1 MTHVTPLLL
10 VALFCLAFSAC
21 ALHLPTK
28 IGQFRVQ
35 NIPQLNIEANKLA
48 LVAYSAFVASTPA
61 IASAD
66 DGAANAVLVPLV
78 ISLLTIGPFLYY
90 QQYVPKVSSFIMI

>member
-1 MTHVTPLLL
+1 MTHVTPMLL
-10 VALFCLAFSAC
+10 VALLCLAFSAS
-21 ALHLPTK
+21 ALRLPTK

-35 NIPQLNIEANKLA
+35 NIPQLNIKANKLA
-48 LVAYSAFVASTPA
+48 LVAYSAFVASTPT

-66 DGAANAVLVPLV
+66 DGAANAVLIPLV

-90 QQYVPKVSSFIMI
+90 QQ